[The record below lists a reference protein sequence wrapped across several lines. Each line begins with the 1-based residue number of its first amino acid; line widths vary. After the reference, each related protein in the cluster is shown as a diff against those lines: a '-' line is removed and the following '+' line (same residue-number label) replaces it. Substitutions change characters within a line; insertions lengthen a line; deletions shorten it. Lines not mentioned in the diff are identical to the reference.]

1 MEDAT
6 ADVFP
11 TSASILPDK
20 IAVKGLCLRLRLRL
34 RLRLQPTR
42 APQATSSYAESL
54 RPPYDVQAGD
64 RDSGEAGKPRKW
76 TWMT

>member
-11 TSASILPDK
+11 TSARILPDK
-20 IAVKGLCLRLRLRL
+20 IAVKGLSLRLRL
-34 RLRLQPTR
+34 RLRLQPTW

-54 RPPYDVQAGD
+54 RPPYDVQAGYP
-64 RDSGEAGKPRKW
+64 DSGEAGKPRKW

>member
-1 MEDAT
+1 VEDAT

-11 TSASILPDK
+11 TSARILPDK

-34 RLRLQPTR
+34 QPTR
-42 APQATSSYAESL
+42 TPQATSSYAESL